1 MKILITSNGH
11 QHYGRTGVIVR
22 RDSDAYVVRIPDKRG
37 TIQTLVRE
45 KQFKDITPEHWNG

>member
-11 QHYGRTGVIVR
+11 THYGRTGEIVSR
-22 RDSDAYVVRIPDKRG
+22 AADAYVVRIPDRRG

-45 KQFKDITPEHWNG
+45 KQFKDITPER